1 MNIYKEV
8 IKNEVFPALGCTE
21 PISVAY
27 AASIAAE
34 GANEDLENLLF
45 IVNQGTYKNGL
56 AVNIPNTNGEKGNLI
71 AGVLGALIAKPE
83 AKMEILKYVTPEL
96 LEKAK
101 KLIKEKYFKIQVFP
115 DCANFYVE
123 VQLKT
128 ASHHN
133 VCIISGGH
141 TNLVY
146 LERDGKI
153 VLDKRGEVHAKKE
166 SDYKDVL
173 KKLKIDD
180 LITLAENID
189 EEDKV
194 YLKKGIEMNLAISRE
209 GAKINKVGHSL
220 MDLENKKLLLD
231 DIFSSTKI
239 MVACAVD
246 ARMDGISM
254 PVMSSGGSG
263 NHGVVAFLV
272 PYNVGKHFKISEDVI
287 LKSIAFSHLLD
298 AYVKTFTGELSPIC
312 GCAIAAGVG
321 AAAGI
326 VYQQKGRDLIGI
338 TFAINN
344 LISDIGGM
352 ICDGAKS
359 GCAFKVVSSTDAAI
373 RAAYLGIEHKGI
385 TEMEGFVGLTA
396 EDTISN
402 LSRITEIGMA
412 KMDSTIVDIMLQKT
426 RRK

>member
-21 PISVAY
+21 PISIAL

-34 GANEDLENLLF
+34 GVNEDPENLLF

-83 AKMEILKYVTPEL
+83 AKMEILKYVTPEIL
-96 LEKAK
+96 AKAK
-101 KLIKEKYFKIQVFP
+101 KLIKEKDFKMQVLS
-115 DCANFYVE
+115 DCASFYVE
-123 VQLKT
+123 AQLKT
-128 ASHHN
+128 ANHHN
-133 VCIISGGH
+133 VSIISGGH

-146 LERDGKI
+146 LEKDGKI
-153 VLDKRGEVHAKKE
+153 VLDKRGEIQAKKE
-166 SDYKDVL
+166 AGYKEIL

-180 LITLAENID
+180 LIALAENID
-189 EEDKV
+189 EEDIAH
-194 YLKKGIEMNLAISRE
+194 LKKGIEMNLAISRE
-209 GAKINKVGHSL
+209 GAKMQKVGRAL
-220 MDLENKKLLLD
+220 MDLEDKKLLLD

-246 ARMDGISM
+246 ARMDGVPL

-272 PYNVGKHFKISEDVI
+272 PYNVGKHFKISDDVI

-321 AAAGI
+321 ATAAI
-326 VYQQKGRDLIGI
+326 VYQQKGRDITGI
-338 TFAINN
+338 TFAVNN

-373 RAAYLGIEHKGI
+373 RAAYLGILHKGI
-385 TEMEGFVGLTA
+385 TEAEGFVGASA
-396 EDTISN
+396 EETIQN
-402 LSRITEIGMA
+402 LNRLTEIGMA
-412 KMDSTIVDIMLQKT
+412 KMDATIVDIMLQKT